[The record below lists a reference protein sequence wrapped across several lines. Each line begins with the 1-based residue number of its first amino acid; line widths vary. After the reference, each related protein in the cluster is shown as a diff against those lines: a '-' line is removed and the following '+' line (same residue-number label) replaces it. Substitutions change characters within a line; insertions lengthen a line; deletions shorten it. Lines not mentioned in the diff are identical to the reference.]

1 MEHCL
6 DDRLRRSGA
15 LVGGKFMEFFFPSV
29 LMAASISL
37 SLIVDSIIV
46 SNILGEDALGAINLI
61 IPITLCFTA
70 VSGMFGIGSAS
81 CISMF
86 KGKLDPLRADKCLS
100 LSCLA
105 WLLCSAV
112 GVLLGLFC
120 TPQISAFLSGDS
132 GLEELVARYL
142 RVYLLGSPFTFIT
155 LIFPYIIKADGQP
168 KLSANA
174 LIVANATNLVLDLVY
189 MGLMDMGIAGGA
201 LATITGNAVGSCLY
215 VVYIMSKGRTL
226 RLAKLARGDFQLYGD
241 MFRMSVSSI
250 FGQALMFAKIWIF
263 NMIVTSTAGKEGL
276 AAFSICSFC
285 LSFVSLFIAGGAQ
298 TMMPMIS
305 AFNGAR
311 DFSAIRLTMRKALKI
326 ILLCCVGVTLLF
338 ELFPGAIMAVYGID
352 DALVLELGMTAVRL
366 FSLAFVGIGFSFMFM
381 YYVQSNGRPAF
392 AMQIC
397 ALEGFIIIVPVC
409 LALSRVLGS
418 EGIWL
423 SYSINEILVA
433 AFIILRSRHTVA
445 VSGGRLSG
453 LFMLEEPEQPWLELS
468 VDVSDGELAAAACE
482 ALDAFAREHY
492 GAENAA
498 ELAGLALG
506 LSHRAYGENGR
517 KRGENVDVVAR
528 EGRLLFKDMGRDYAL
543 LSEAPELERLKDSG
557 CGYENTLMIGMNYS
571 SIGLKK
577 EAANGQDV

>member
-1 MEHCL
+1 M
-6 DDRLRRSGA
+6 
-15 LVGGKFMEFFFPSV
+15 LVPTLTG
-29 LMAASISL
+29 L
-37 SLIVDSIIV
+37 S
-46 SNILGEDALGAINLI
+46 
-61 IPITLCFTA
+61 
-70 VSGMFGIGSAS
+70 
-81 CISMF
+81 
-86 KGKLDPLRADKCLS
+86 
-100 LSCLA
+100 
-105 WLLCSAV
+105 
-112 GVLLGLFC
+112 
-120 TPQISAFLSGDS
+120 
-132 GLEELVARYL
+132 
-142 RVYLLGSPFTFIT
+142 
-155 LIFPYIIKADGQP
+155 
-168 KLSANA
+168 
-174 LIVANATNLVLDLVY
+174 
-189 MGLMDMGIAGGA
+189 
-201 LATITGNAVGSCLY
+201 
-215 VVYIMSKGRTL
+215 
-226 RLAKLARGDFQLYGD
+226 
-241 MFRMSVSSI
+241 
-250 FGQALMFAKIWIF
+250 
-263 NMIVTSTAGKEGL
+263 
-276 AAFSICSFC
+276 
-285 LSFVSLFIAGGAQ
+285 
-298 TMMPMIS
+298 
-305 AFNGAR
+305 
-311 DFSAIRLTMRKALKI
+311 
-326 ILLCCVGVTLLF
+326 VGVTLLF
-338 ELFPGAIMAVYGID
+338 ELFPGAIMTVYGID

-498 ELAGLALG
+498 ELAGLAFG
-506 LSHRAYGENGR
+506 LSHRAYGEKPGR

-543 LSEAPELERLKDSG
+543 LSEAPELEKLKDSG

-571 SIGLKK
+571 NIGLKK